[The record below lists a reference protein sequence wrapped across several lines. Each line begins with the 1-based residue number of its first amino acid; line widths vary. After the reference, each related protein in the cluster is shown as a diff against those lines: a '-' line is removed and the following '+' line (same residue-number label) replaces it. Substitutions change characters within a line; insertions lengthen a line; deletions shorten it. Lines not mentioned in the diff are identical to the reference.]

1 MSRGGPFSTTAHTWP
16 AGGPVRSID
25 GSPGSTATDQ
35 ASRKRPAASRFF
47 RTTCTGPFG
56 SGKRSDSWKVRNAR
70 FASSVVSHSPQML
83 AKPRE

>member
-1 MSRGGPFSTTAHTWP
+1 M
-16 AGGPVRSID
+16 AGSV
-25 GSPGSTATDQ
+25 GSTGTDQ
-35 ASRKRPAASRFF
+35 ASRKRPSASRFL

-56 SGKRSDSWKVRNAR
+56 AGKRSDSWKVRCAR